1 MNVGNRMT
9 HNPITVHPETPVY
22 EAQSI
27 MRREKI
33 HRLPVLSK
41 ENHLVG
47 IVTEKD
53 LIYASPSPATTLDAY
68 EMSYLLS
75 KLKVAEVMCSNVLT
89 VHEDTPVEEAARIM
103 ADNNI
108 GGLPVVRDSHLVG
121 IITES
126 DLFKIFI
133 EMFGAR
139 EKGLRATLVI
149 PEKKGELASL
159 AAAIASKGGN
169 VISLAT
175 FLGEDSD
182 HVIVT
187 IKVNEIEKDAFEEA
201 VKPFIDRIMDIRI
214 T

>member
-187 IKVNEIEKDAFEEA
+187 IKVNEIEKAAFEEA